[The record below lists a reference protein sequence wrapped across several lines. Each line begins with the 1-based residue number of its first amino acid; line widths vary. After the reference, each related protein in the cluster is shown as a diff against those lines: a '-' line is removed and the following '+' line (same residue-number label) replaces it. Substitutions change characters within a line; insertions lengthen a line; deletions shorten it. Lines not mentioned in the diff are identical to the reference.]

1 MTGSF
6 DSLGH
11 FLLIFQRSTGET
23 AGQNLTLFVH
33 EFLQEFTIFV
43 VDVLD
48 TALFET
54 AVFFLLNVNC
64 YRSNVFNVILLCHNY
79 SACSVWLDSLLTS

>member
-23 AGQNLTLFVH
+23 AGQNFTLLVH
-33 EFLQEFTIFV
+33 EFLQKLTIFV
-43 VDVLD
+43 IDVFD

-54 AVFFLLNVNC
+54 AVFFLLDVNC
-64 YRSNVFNVILLCHNY
+64 YGSNVFDVGLLCHNY
-79 SACSVWLDSLLTS
+79 SACSV

>member
-6 DSLGH
+6 HSLGH

-23 AGQNLTLFVH
+23 TGQNLALLVH
-33 EFLQEFTIFV
+33 EFLQEFGVLV

-48 TALFET
+48 AALFET
-54 AVFFLLNVNC
+54 TIFFLLDVN
-64 YRSNVFNVILLCHNY
+64 RNGGDVFDIVLLCHN
-79 SACSVWLDSLLTS
+79 LKLLQG

>member
-23 AGQNLTLFVH
+23 AGQNFTLLVH
-33 EFLQEFTIFV
+33 EFLQKLTIFV
-43 VDVLD
+43 IDVFD

-54 AVFFLLNVNC
+54 AVFFLLDVN
-64 YRSNVFNVILLCHNY
+64 RDGGDVFDIVLLCHI
-79 SACSVWLDSLLTS
+79 LKLLRG